1 MGKED
6 SDTSLENRLNLLH
19 ERLEATAELPID
31 HRTNRWLGEAEAVV
45 RDAAMNTLDEAT
57 TKKRVRQAKH
67 LLEEADGTGNEQAD
81 EHLEAALEL
90 CHSILE
96 DG

>member
-1 MGKED
+1 MDEDD
-6 SDTSLENRLNLLH
+6 SDTALEDRLDLLH

-45 RDAAMNTLDEAT
+45 RDAAMNPLDEAT
-57 TKKRVRQAKH
+57 TKKRVSQAKH
-67 LLEEADGTGNEQAD
+67 LLEEADTTGNDKAD
-81 EHLEAALEL
+81 EHLEAALVL

-96 DG
+96 ED